1 MRNSP
6 FDNFVNVGP
15 LPSARHLFIVLR
27 EMAISAS
34 TSLKLIHVEGVT
46 VFVVLLIPKTVTPD
60 IIAAYAC
67 TRWAPIFIVCAA
79 GVQKV
84 RL

>member
-1 MRNSP
+1 MRSSP

-15 LPSARHLFIVLR
+15 RPSLRHLFIVLR
-27 EMAISAS
+27 EMAISFS

-46 VFVVLLIPKTVTPD
+46 VVVLLIPMTVTAD
-60 IIAAYAC
+60 RIAAYAC
-67 TRWAPIFIVCAA
+67 TRWAPIFILCAG

>member
-1 MRNSP
+1 MN
-6 FDNFVNVGP
+6 DGP
-15 LPSARHLFIVLR
+15 RPSDRHLFIVLR

-46 VFVVLLIPKTVTPD
+46 VFVVLLIPKTVTAD

-67 TRWAPIFIVCAA
+67 IRWAPIFIVCAG
-79 GVQKV
+79 GVQKQ
-84 RL
+84 RQ